1 MTVRKAIGTV
11 LVLFS
16 LAACNG
22 EEESGYPPQVVE
34 NFMASCTAQPGASQS
49 ECSCAIER
57 IQQTMTLDEFAAE
70 EARITRGERP
80 SQEIIAAIN
89 ECRED

>member
-1 MTVRKAIGTV
+1 MVRRGIGTMLL
-11 LVLFS
+11 LVS
-16 LAACNG
+16 LAGCNG
-22 EEESGYPPQVVE
+22 EDEGGYPPQVVE

-49 ECSCAIER
+49 ECQCAIDR
-57 IQQTMTLDEFAAE
+57 IQETMTLEEFAAE

-80 SQEIIAAIN
+80 SDEIIAAIN

>member
-1 MTVRKAIGTV
+1 MLRKGIGTV
-11 LVLFS
+11 LLLVS
-16 LAACNG
+16 LAGCNG
-22 EEESGYPPQVVE
+22 GDEGGYPPQVVE
-34 NFMASCTAQPGASQS
+34 NFMASCTAQPGASES

-57 IQQTMTLDEFAAE
+57 IQETMTLEEFAEE

-80 SQEIIAAIN
+80 SDEIIAAIN